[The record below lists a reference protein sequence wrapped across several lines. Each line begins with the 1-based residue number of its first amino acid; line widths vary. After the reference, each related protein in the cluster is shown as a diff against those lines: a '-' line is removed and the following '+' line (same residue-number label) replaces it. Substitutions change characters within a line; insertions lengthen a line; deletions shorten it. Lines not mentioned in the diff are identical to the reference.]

1 MFINLIK
8 QNSILLT
15 IISQLFLISL
25 PIKGETQIDSL
36 PPAEPRPQR
45 RSGGTRGECVKE
57 NELVT
62 LIVPET
68 NQNRSTGVQRQGT
81 DNFQANIP
89 KTTLPR
95 PTFVWHMAQKSKLP
109 VKFTLIEPG
118 KKTIYVEEL
127 NLSKAGFFA
136 LTLPETVP
144 PLEVGKHYRWTVSIL
159 CSRQHPSQNPFTQAW
174 IERITSSNS
183 YLKEKNLSCDTYEKE
198 GIWYD
203 LLACYLKTQSSS
215 ALSQLLSRINLN
227 SLIFSE

>member
-1 MFINLIK
+1 MFINSLK
-8 QNSILLT
+8 QSSILLT

-68 NQNRSTGVQRQGT
+68 NQN
-81 DNFQANIP
+81 FQANIP
-89 KTTLPR
+89 QTTLPR

-109 VKFTLIEPG
+109 VKFTLSEPG
-118 KKTIYVEEL
+118 QTIYVEEL
-127 NLSKAGFFA
+127 KLSKAGFFA
-136 LTLPETVP
+136 LTLPETAP